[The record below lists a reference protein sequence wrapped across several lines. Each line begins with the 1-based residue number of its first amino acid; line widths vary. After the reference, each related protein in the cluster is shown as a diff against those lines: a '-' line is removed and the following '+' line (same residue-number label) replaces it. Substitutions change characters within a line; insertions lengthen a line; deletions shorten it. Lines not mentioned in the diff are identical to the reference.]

1 MRKIISRYIL
11 LEITVPFFI
20 ILFLLTFVLLM
31 GRIFQI
37 TELIMNKGISAW
49 SILNLIAHLMPNF
62 LLFTLPIALLISVLI
77 AMGRFSADN
86 EIAALKASG
95 VSLLQIYYP
104 VALVSLMAFLMTVVI
119 GYYLVPHSN
128 YATKK
133 LLFELAQQNATIGI
147 REKAFNTN
155 FRGLLFYADKIPA
168 SGEYMEGV
176 LVADRRLTGEPSTIL
191 ANKAYIVADPRSMIV
206 KLRLTDGSIHTVSP
220 DLLNYRKIDFKIYDI
235 HLDLSYALA
244 SISEEA
250 KSSTEMTMVELLEKV
265 RTPDL
270 DPATRR
276 EFAIEAHKKFSI
288 PFSCI
293 FFGLLAVPMG
303 IRNHRAVKSR
313 GFALGIIIVSAYY
326 LLRIGGEALVETGY
340 LAPALGVWA
349 PNVFFTLLGIGM
361 LIITH
366 KEISLSRIKHFLPS
380 PVNLNHP

>member
-1 MRKIISRYIL
+1 MRKIINRYIL

-20 ILFLLTFVLLM
+20 ILFVLTFVLLM

-37 TELIMNKGISAW
+37 TELIMNKGISVW

-62 LLFTLPIALLISVLI
+62 LLFTLPIALLIAILI

-86 EIAALKASG
+86 EITALKTSG

-104 VALVSLMAFLMTVVI
+104 VAVASLVTFFITVVI

-128 YATKK
+128 FATKK

-147 REKAFNTN
+147 KEKTFNTN
-155 FRGLLFYADKIPA
+155 FRGLLFYADKIPT

-191 ANKAYIVADPRSMIV
+191 AKKAYIVADPVTMIV
-206 KLRLTDGSIHTVSP
+206 KLRLADGSIHTVSP
-220 DLLNYRKIDFKIYDI
+220 DLKSYRKIDFKIYDI

-244 SISEEA
+244 AISEEA
-250 KSSTEMTMVELLEKV
+250 KSSTEMTMTELLEKI
-265 RTPDL
+265 RTPGL
-270 DPATRR
+270 DAPVRR
-276 EFAIEAHKKFSI
+276 ELSIEAHKKFSI

-303 IRNHRAVKSR
+303 IRSHRAVKSR
-313 GFALGIIIVSAYY
+313 GFALGMIIVSAYY

-340 LAPALGVWA
+340 LPPSLGVWA
-349 PNVFFTLLGIGM
+349 PNIFFTVLGILL

-366 KEISLSRIKHFLPS
+366 REWPLTRILRFPRLP
-380 PVNLNHP
+380 VKINQR

>member
-20 ILFLLTFVLLM
+20 ILFVLTFVLMM

-37 TELIMNKGISAW
+37 TELIMNKGISVW

-62 LLFTLPIALLISVLI
+62 LLFTLPIALLIAILI

-86 EIAALKASG
+86 EITALKTSG

-104 VALVSLMAFLMTVVI
+104 VAVASLATFFITVVI

-128 YATKK
+128 FATKK

-147 REKAFNTN
+147 KEKAFNAN
-155 FRGLLFYADKIPA
+155 FRGLLFYADKIPT

-191 ANKAYIVADPRSMIV
+191 AKKAYIVADPKTMIV
-206 KLRLTDGSIHTVSP
+206 KLRLADGSIHTVSP
-220 DLLNYRKIDFKIYDI
+220 DLKNYRKIDFKIYDI

-244 SISEEA
+244 AISEEA
-250 KSSTEMTMVELLEKV
+250 KSSTEMSMTELLEKIK
-265 RTPDL
+265 TPGL
-270 DPATRR
+270 DAPVRR
-276 EFAIEAHKKFSI
+276 ELSIEAHKKFSI

-303 IRNHRAVKSR
+303 IRSHRAVKSR
-313 GFALGIIIVSAYY
+313 GFALGMMIVSAYY

-340 LAPALGVWA
+340 LPPSLGVWA
-349 PNVFFTLLGIGM
+349 PNIFFTALGIFL
-361 LIITH
+361 LIIAHREWPLT
-366 KEISLSRIKHFLPS
+366 RITRFFRFPAKT
-380 PVNLNHP
+380 NQA